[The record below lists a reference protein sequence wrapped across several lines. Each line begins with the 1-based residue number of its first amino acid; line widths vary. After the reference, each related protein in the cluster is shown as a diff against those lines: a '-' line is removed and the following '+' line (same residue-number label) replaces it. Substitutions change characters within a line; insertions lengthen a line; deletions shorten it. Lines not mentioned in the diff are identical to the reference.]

1 MRRQRNDYEHIEQVK
16 LFNWAKEKERLH
28 LHLSL
33 LFAIPNGGHRHKA
46 VGAKLK
52 SGGVKAGV
60 PDCFLAVP
68 KNGKHGLFLEL
79 KYGKNKPT
87 ASQNWWLT
95 SLKVEGYETCV
106 CYGFEQAKSA
116 IEKYLQLE
124 IGG

>member
-68 KNGKHGLFLEL
+68 KNGKHGLFLEPCSPRSSPL
-79 KYGKNKPT
+79 TPPRFSILGT
-87 ASQNWWLT
+87 AVRRCFCIENNCL
-95 SLKVEGYETCV
+95 EG
-106 CYGFEQAKSA
+106 S
-116 IEKYLQLE
+116 
-124 IGG
+124 